1 MVYMSKETKNI
12 FKLTLA
18 VIVAACNGLRL
29 VTEVG
34 YRMLK
39 DKITSNQ

>member
-12 FKLTLA
+12 LKLTLA
-18 VIVAACNGLRL
+18 VIVAACNVLFIA
-29 VTEVG
+29 TEVG

-39 DKITSNQ
+39 DKVTND